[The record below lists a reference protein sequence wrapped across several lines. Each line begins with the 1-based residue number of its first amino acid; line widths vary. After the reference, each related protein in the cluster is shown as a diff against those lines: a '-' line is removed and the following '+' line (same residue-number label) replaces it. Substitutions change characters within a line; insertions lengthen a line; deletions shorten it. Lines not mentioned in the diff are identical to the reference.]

1 MSITKAQVTSVNDY
15 LTPEQMETNG
25 LYVGSFLS
33 SHGWSVHA
41 IAAILANMQ
50 AESGVN
56 PGIYESLDSGST
68 TNGFG
73 LVQWTPNTKF
83 KTWADANG
91 YAYGDIDG
99 QLNRILYELE
109 NGLQWIS
116 TDTYP
121 MTFEQFSKSDGDV
134 ESLTYAFMYN
144 YERPA
149 SLDQPHRK
157 GYATSWLSVLEG
169 GGVTGGGSGSTTQKK
184 KGLPLIFQYI
194 ATRM

>member
-1 MSITKAQVTSVNDY
+1 MSVTKSQVTSVNDH
-15 LTPEQMETNG
+15 LTVAQMETNG
-25 LYVGSFLS
+25 LYVHSFLS
-33 SHGWSVHA
+33 SRGWTNNA

-56 PGIYESLDSGST
+56 PGIYESLNSSSD

-83 KTWADANG
+83 KTWADEHG
-91 YAYGDIDG
+91 YSYGDIDG
-99 QLNRILYELE
+99 QLERIIYELE

-116 TDTYP
+116 TDTFP
-121 MTFEQFSKSDGDV
+121 MSFEDFTKSTQDV
-134 ESLTYAFMYN
+134 GTLTYAFMYN

-157 GYATSWLSVLEG
+157 GYAAEWLNRIGEG
-169 GGVTGGGSGSTTQKK
+169 GGGNIVNPTPDAKK
-184 KGLPLIFQYI
+184 KGLPLIYQYI